1 MGQDEVDTCRP
12 RSAQDTPSIDVES
25 MRSMDI
31 KEEPKEAVARVVSEG
46 PYSIFSHG
54 AKLFIVFMV
63 AGAALMSAFVCS
75 RSVSDMYAYRG

>member
-1 MGQDEVDTCRP
+1 MVHHGDDVYRTQP
-12 RSAQDTPSIDVES
+12 AQDTLSIDIES
-25 MRSMDI
+25 MRSMNV

-63 AGAALMSAFVCS
+63 AGAALMSAFVC
-75 RSVSDMYAYRG
+75 Y